1 MYLSVEIVLMKCV
14 VIGAGNAGRPAARLL
29 NYAGHQVLIT
39 DQKKLEE
46 FPEDVQKTL
55 QKMEAEGVDLQLGLD
70 DPTNIEGVEA
80 FYISPNIPKDSTIR
94 HHLVDNELKLL
105 INPDIAKILENS
117 INMDVIGVTGTLG
130 KTSTTHI
137 ISEIFK
143 NAGYNVWTCSS
154 QSGNLLSEVI
164 VDGIIKGDHIKSD
177 IAVLELPHGTIRLLS
192 ELKLKIGLITNIYSD
207 HLSEFEGSLEKYTQ
221 RKLMITNSSETL
233 ISNLQCKELLESTQ
247 KVIFYCTG
255 NQICDVIGVLNNGKI
270 GIKYKI
276 KSREGEFETEFNLR
290 GYYFEN
296 SIAAATVALSYGLKE
311 DSIKDGLTKFR
322 GISGHLEYIG
332 KYSDREVHFDAAF
345 VPEGI
350 LSTLEEFPK
359 TEKSDLVILI
369 DNPDSTN
376 PRDKFKIGKV
386 LGEHAQVIIASG
398 YNETTG
404 VLDMES
410 ANEVL
415 RGAKDSNCLKIAVED
430 MITAGE
436 LSIKHSKP
444 GDIILHIGPGAITNY
459 EELKYKMIKGIEKG
473 CKNHP

>member
-1 MYLSVEIVLMKCV
+1 MKCV

-39 DQKKLEE
+39 DQKKFED
-46 FPEDVQKTL
+46 FPDDVQETL
-55 QKMEAEGVDLQLGLD
+55 KKMEKEGVDLQLGLD
-70 DPTNIEGVEA
+70 DPTDIEGVEA
-80 FYISPNIPKDSTIR
+80 FYISPNIPKESTIR

-105 INPDIAKILENS
+105 INQDIAKILENS

-164 VDGIIKGDHIKSD
+164 VEGIVKGDHIKSD

-192 ELKLKIGLITNIYSD
+192 ELRLKIGLITNIYSD
-207 HLSEFEGSLEKYTQ
+207 HLSEFEGSLEKYIE
-221 RKLMITNSSETL
+221 RKLMITNSTDIL
-233 ISNLQCKELLESTQ
+233 ISNVQCKDLLKSTQ
-247 KVIFYCTG
+247 KPISQKPIYYCTG
-255 NQICDVIGVLNNGKI
+255 NQLCDVSGVLADGNI

-276 KSREGEFETEFNLR
+276 KSREGEFETDFNLR

-296 SIAAATVALSYGLKE
+296 SVAAAAAALAYGLKE
-311 DSIKDGLTKFR
+311 ESIKDALSKFK
-322 GISGHLEYIG
+322 GISGHLEYVG

-350 LSTLEEFPK
+350 LSTLEDFPV
-359 TEKSDLVILI
+359 TDNSNLIILI

-376 PRDKFKIGKV
+376 PRDKFQIGKI

-404 VLDMES
+404 VLDIES

-415 RGAKDSNCLKIAVED
+415 RGAKDSNSLKIAVQD
-430 MITAGE
+430 MVTAGE

-459 EELKYKMIKGIEKG
+459 EELKAKLIKGIESG
-473 CKNHP
+473 CKKYD

>member
-1 MYLSVEIVLMKCV
+1 MKCV

-29 NYAGHQVLIT
+29 NYAGHQVMIT
-39 DQKKLEE
+39 DQKKFED
-46 FPEDVQKTL
+46 FPEDVQETL
-55 QKMEAEGVDLQLGLD
+55 KKMEEEGVNLQLGWD
-70 DPTNIEGVEA
+70 DPTDIEDVDA
-80 FYISPNIPKDSTIR
+80 FYISPNIPKESTIR
-94 HHLVDNELKLL
+94 HYLVDNELKLL
-105 INPDIAKILENS
+105 INEDIAKILENS

-164 VDGIIKGDHIKSD
+164 VEGIINGDHIKSD

-192 ELKLKIGLITNIYSD
+192 ELKLKIGLMTNLYSD
-207 HLSEFEGSLEKYTQ
+207 HLSEFEGSLEKYIQ
-221 RKLMITNSSETL
+221 RKLMITHSTDIL
-233 ISNLQCKELLESTQ
+233 ISNIQCKDLLKSTQ
-247 KVIFYCTG
+247 KPIFYCTG
-255 NQICDVIGVLNNGKI
+255 NQLCDVSGVLADGNI
-270 GIKYKI
+270 EIKYKI
-276 KSREGEFETEFNLR
+276 KSREGEFKTEFNLR

-296 SIAAATVALSYGLKE
+296 SVAAATVGLAYGLKVESIE
-311 DSIKDGLTKFR
+311 DALSKFK

-350 LSTLEEFPK
+350 LSTLEEFPV
-359 TEKSDLVILI
+359 TGNSNLIILI

-376 PRDKFKIGKV
+376 PRDKFQIGKI
-386 LGEHAQVIIASG
+386 LGKHAHVIIASG

-404 VLDMES
+404 ILDMES

-430 MITAGE
+430 MVTAGE

-459 EELKYKMIKGIEKG
+459 EELKSKMIKGLETG
-473 CKNHP
+473 CKKYS

>member
-1 MYLSVEIVLMKCV
+1 MKCV
-14 VIGAGNAGRPAARLL
+14 VIGAGNAGRPAARIL
-29 NYAGHQVLIT
+29 NYAGHHVRIT

-46 FPEDVQKTL
+46 FPESVQKTL
-55 QKMEAEGVDLQLGLD
+55 KQMETEGVSLQLGWD
-70 DPTNIEGVEA
+70 DPTNIEDVEA
-80 FYISPNIPKDSTIR
+80 VYISPNIPKESTIR
-94 HHLVDNELKLL
+94 HYLVDNELKLL
-105 INPDIAKILENS
+105 INQDIAKILESS

-164 VDGIIKGDHIKSD
+164 VEGIINGDHLKSD

-192 ELKLKIGLITNIYSD
+192 ELKLKIGLITNIYAD
-207 HLSEFEGSLEKYTQ
+207 HLSEFDGSLKKYTE
-221 RKLMITNSSETL
+221 RKLMITSSTETI
-233 ISNLQCKELLESTQ
+233 ISSIQCKDLLESTQ
-247 KVIFYCTG
+247 KALFYCTG
-255 NQICDVIGVLNNGKI
+255 NRLCDVSGVIKNGKI

-276 KSREGEFETEFNLR
+276 KAREGEFETEFNRR

-296 SIAAATVALSYGLKE
+296 SVAAAAVALAYGLKE
-311 DSIKDGLTKFR
+311 DSIKDGLSKFS
-322 GISGHLEYIG
+322 GIPGHLEYIG

-350 LSTLEEFPK
+350 LSTLEEFS
-359 TEKSDLVILI
+359 EIDKSNLVILI

-376 PRDKFKIGKV
+376 PRDSFQIGKI
-386 LGEHAQVIIASG
+386 LGDHAQVIIASG

-415 RGAKDSNCLKIAVED
+415 RGAKDSDCIKIAVED
-430 MITAGE
+430 MVTAGE

-459 EELKYKMIKGIEKG
+459 EELKLKMIKGIEDG
-473 CKNHP
+473 CKKYP